1 MRRRL
6 INTYLLLLALVLV
19 ALELPLMSN
28 VATRRTESMV
38 IDRLLDA
45 SGYASLAESSLRSNQ
60 LVSLR
65 DGLQRYYELYGIAG
79 AVANRDGTLVAA
91 SGDRT
96 AFDAPE
102 VRQRLRQALAGD
114 RAGGDST
121 VWPWQP
127 DPLIVAVPVTSGAEV
142 IGAVVTLSPTD
153 RLRTDELRI
162 WTVAGVSG
170 LAALLVFVAVAV
182 ALARWI
188 LRPIAG
194 LDGTAH
200 RLAEGTLDARVA
212 ADLGPPELRRLAR
225 SFNEMADNVVDALDR
240 QRAFVAQ
247 ASHQLR
253 NPLTSLRIRFDN
265 LADYVEP
272 AGREEHRLTLEEVD
286 RFGTILDSLL
296 ALARAERGRHTRS
309 EVDAAGIADDRVA
322 AWQPLAEQRG
332 ISLSRAGAASAPAR
346 AVVTAVDQALD
357 ALIDNALKFAGPG
370 SHVTV
375 DVRRRPEPAAADTVE
390 LHVIDDGPGLS
401 DDERRRATERFWR
414 APDAQNLDG
423 FGLGLPIAAVLVDA
437 SGGTL
442 TLLAASPRGLDARLS
457 FAAAPCAPVPAT
469 AAAVVAGASVGAPLP
484 VALAPDLTP

>member
-6 INTYLLLLALVLV
+6 VNTYLLLLTLVLL
-19 ALELPLMSN
+19 ALELPLMST
-28 VATRRTESMV
+28 VATRGTEAMV

-45 SGYASLAESSLRSNQ
+45 SGYASMADSSLRSNQ
-60 LVSLR
+60 MVSLR
-65 DGLQRYYELYGIAG
+65 DGLDRYYDLYGIAG
-79 AVANRDGTLVAA
+79 AVVDRDGKLVAA
-91 SGDRT
+91 SGDRS

-102 VRQRLRQALAGD
+102 VRQRLRQALAGE
-114 RAGGDST
+114 RAGGGRT
-121 VWPWQP
+121 VWPWQR
-127 DPLIVAVPVTSGAEV
+127 DPLIVAVPVTSSAEV

-153 RLRTDELRI
+153 RLRTEEIRI
-162 WTVAGVSG
+162 WIFAGVSG
-170 LAALLVFVAVAV
+170 LAALAVFVAVAV

-188 LRPIAG
+188 LRPIAE

-225 SFNEMADNVVDALDR
+225 SFNEMADNVSDALDR

-272 AGREEHRLTLEEVD
+272 AGREEHRLTMEEVD
-286 RFGTILDSLL
+286 RFATILDSLL
-296 ALARAERGRHTRS
+296 ALARAERGRHARD
-309 EVDAAGIADDRVA
+309 EIDAAAVADRRVA

-332 ISLSRAGAASAPAR
+332 IALRRAGASLAPVR

-357 ALIDNALKFAGPG
+357 ALIDNALKFAGTG
-370 SHVTV
+370 AQVTV
-375 DVRRRPEPAAADTVE
+375 RIDVGPDGVE

-401 DDERRRATERFWR
+401 DDDRRRATERFWR

-423 FGLGLPIAAVLVDA
+423 WGLGLPIAAVLVQA

-442 TLLAASPRGLDARLS
+442 TLHAADPRGLDARVI
-457 FAAAPCAPVPAT
+457 FPAVPAEPVAVAPMAGAARAAAEPVT
-469 AAAVVAGASVGAPLP
+469 
-484 VALAPDLTP
+484 T